1 MEAVAVFLA
10 KKTKKQNLLTHAR
23 VGIAALNCYEAMA
36 NELYKYNS
44 TRADEEKRKGA
55 DVFSR

>member
-23 VGIAALNCYEAMA
+23 VGIALNCYEAMA
-36 NELYKYNS
+36 KELYKYNW
-44 TRADEEKRKGA
+44 TRADEERRKGA